1 MCLAIPALFLGD
13 HLVKSQLLAKLL
25 SSCTTF
31 ELSGKNKQTHLR
43 KVITQAINDIHEV
56 RMIFFALCASEA
68 AIFLA
73 LVSLYRAATKPDVW
87 SFLLSNPGWIFLC
100 SSIIIVF
107 SIGWA
112 IRTVRNCVP
121 TNKKYVFVA
130 IGMNLVMLVLTL
142 GSTEIVARLLSKQTA
157 AGETVLGVILYP
169 KQWSQVAAYYKKVID
184 EIANAKNYVAYD
196 RILGWTPAPF
206 RSDRTGLY
214 LSSSEGLRS
223 PRVGM
228 SFADL
233 RTRHSKVSDQP
244 ASVRIALIGDSMT
257 YGYEVRC
264 EESWGHALE
273 GLLQPR
279 TQVLNFAVSAYG
291 LNQALLRYEKDVRP
305 WKPQIV
311 VIGITSYMIRRDNSI
326 YPFIKEPKWGFPFAR
341 PRLVMKDDVLT
352 TINHPVPDP
361 GQIFANTAIS
371 EVPYLDFDDYYRP
384 LEWERGGVWHLLE
397 RSYIFRFTHSLR
409 APSNDPEQDRIL
421 QAMQLSQFVAQR
433 LVREVVKDGA
443 VPLVVYLPY
452 KHELG
457 ISTAAQN
464 ALVPLSARMLRN
476 AGIEY
481 FDPTACLIGVKVS
494 DAYMKEGHYSPQANT
509 HIAHCLEPVLRGM
522 IDEPKR

>member
-1 MCLAIPALFLGD
+1 
-13 HLVKSQLLAKLL
+13 
-25 SSCTTF
+25 
-31 ELSGKNKQTHLR
+31 
-43 KVITQAINDIHEV
+43 
-56 RMIFFALCASEA
+56 MIFFALCACEA

-73 LVSLYRAATKPDVW
+73 LLSLYRAATRPDIW
-87 SFLLSNPGWIFLC
+87 SFLRSNAGLAFVC
-100 SSIIIVF
+100 SSIIIVI

-112 IRTVRNCVP
+112 IRTLRNCVP
-121 TNKKYVFVA
+121 TNKKYVFMA

-142 GSTEIVARLLSKQTA
+142 GSTEILARLLSKHTA
-157 AGETVLGVILYP
+157 ARETVLGVTIYP

-184 EIANAKNYVAYD
+184 EISYAENHVVYD
-196 RILGWTPAPF
+196 RILGWTVAPSS
-206 RSDRTGLY
+206 SDRTGLY
-214 LSSSEGLRS
+214 LSSAEGLRS

-264 EESWGHALE
+264 EESWGHVLE

-279 TQVLNFAVSAYG
+279 TQVLNFALGAYG
-291 LNQALLRYEKDVRP
+291 LNQALLRYEKDARP

-311 VIGITSYMIRRDNSI
+311 VIGITSYMIKRNNNI
-326 YPFIKEPKWGFPFAR
+326 YPFLKNPEWGFPFAR
-341 PRLVMKDDVLT
+341 PRLVMKDDILT

-361 GQIFANTAIS
+361 GQIFANTAIT
-371 EVPYLDFDDYYRP
+371 EVPYLDLDDYYRP
-384 LEWERGGVWHLLE
+384 FQWERGGVWHLLE
-397 RSYIFRFTHSLR
+397 RSYIFRFAYSLR
-409 APSNDPEQDRIL
+409 APSIGPEEDRKL

-443 VPLVVYLPY
+443 IPLVVYLPY
-452 KHELG
+452 KNELG
-457 ISTAAQN
+457 ISTEPQN
-464 ALVPLSARMLRN
+464 AYVPLSAGMLRN

-481 FDPTACLIGVKVS
+481 FDPTVCLIGVKAS
-494 DAYMKEGHYSPQANT
+494 DDYVEEGTHYSPQANT

-522 IDEPKR
+522 IDGLKR